1 MKSFNKHTGKVAL
14 LNRKNVDTDQIIPK
28 QFLTKIEKTGFGKH
42 LFQDWRYTADGK
54 VNPDF
59 ELNDPKFKGATI
71 LVTGDNFGC
80 GSSREHAPW
89 ALLDYGFQVII
100 STSFADIFYS
110 NSFKNGILLIKVS
123 AEQLV
128 ALMAEIEKNKGT
140 DFTINLEEQTINTPG
155 GNNLRFEID
164 EFKKESLLKGLDQ
177 ISWSLKHLDEIESY
191 EIRQQRSQPWLWTG

>member
-1 MKSFNKHTGKVAL
+1 MKPFTIHTGKVAL

-42 LFQDWRYTADGK
+42 LFQDWRYTPDGK
-54 VNPDF
+54 ENPDF

-71 LVTGDNFGC
+71 LVAGDNFGC

-89 ALLDYGFQVII
+89 ALMDYGFRVII

-128 ALMAEIEKNKGT
+128 ALIAEIENNKGT
-140 DFTINLEEQTINTPG
+140 AFTIDLKAQTIDTPG
-155 GNNLRFEID
+155 GIRVKFEID
-164 EFKKESLLKGLDQ
+164 VFMKESLLSGLDQ
-177 ISWSLKHLDEIESY
+177 IAWSLKHLAKIESF
-191 EIRQQRSQPWLWTG
+191 ESGQQHSQPWLWNG